1 LNNTISRIYPSK
13 PAYWGDIYDVDI
25 NPNGKYP
32 NPNWEDISL
41 DPSSNFWRVSSFRMG
56 VRNFDISYSVPR
68 KVVETLRMS
77 SARIYLTGLNP
88 INLYNPFDYKDP

>member
-1 LNNTISRIYPSK
+1 
-13 PAYWGDIYDVDI
+13 
-25 NPNGKYP
+25 
-32 NPNWEDISL
+32 
-41 DPSSNFWRVSSFRMG
+41 MG

-88 INLYNPFDYKDP
+88 INLYNPFDYKDPEGAYDVYPNLKTFSLGVNLTL